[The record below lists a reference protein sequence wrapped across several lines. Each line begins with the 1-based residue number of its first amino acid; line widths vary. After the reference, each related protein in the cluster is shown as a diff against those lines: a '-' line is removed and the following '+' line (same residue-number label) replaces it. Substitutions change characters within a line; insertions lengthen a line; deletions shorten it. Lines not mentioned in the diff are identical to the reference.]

1 VNARPVPS
9 EALRGTEEL
18 RGTRSLFITF
28 EGPEGSGKSTQIQ
41 RVGAWLRDKGR
52 ECVVT
57 KEPGGTPIS
66 DRIRAILLD
75 SAATGMDAMTELL
88 LYAASRRQHVVEV
101 IRPAVQRG
109 TPVFCDRYTDA
120 TLAYQGYGRLLDLD
134 RLQTLNQWATDG
146 VKPDLT
152 LLFDLDE
159 EAGLARAHARNA
171 GMDVDEG
178 RFELEDL
185 RFHRRVREGY
195 LALAAAEPQR
205 FAIIDAGGNIEEVF
219 ARTLETLRNRA
230 PQLLP

>member
-1 VNARPVPS
+1 V
-9 EALRGTEEL
+9 
-18 RGTRSLFITF
+18 I
-28 EGPEGSGKSTQIQ
+28 
-41 RVGAWLRDKGR
+41 
-52 ECVVT
+52 T

-66 DRIRAILLD
+66 DRVRAILLD
-75 SAATGMDAMTELL
+75 SAAAGMDATTELL

-101 IRPAVQRG
+101 IQPALQRG
-109 TPVFCDRYTDA
+109 VPVLCDRYTDA

-159 EAGLARAHARNA
+159 EAGLTRAHARNA
-171 GMDVDEG
+171 GMEVDES

-195 LALAAAEPQR
+195 LSLAAAEPER
-205 FAIIDAGGNIEEVF
+205 FAIVEAMGSIDEVF
-219 ARTLETLRNRA
+219 ARTLETLRQRA
-230 PQLLP
+230 PQLIS